1 MKILHIKPKKI
12 LQWNFFALPP
22 NSEKNNSKVAGS
34 KINIEIDLFLILLN
48 IWNTKVDCHSH
59 LDGYQNRR
67 G

>member
-34 KINIEIDLFLILLN
+34 KINEIDLFFR
-48 IWNTKVDCHSH
+48 SF
-59 LDGYQNRR
+59 
-67 G
+67 